1 MPSSSLDPNDEAQL
15 LYRMCSPHSSFV
27 FVCFLLSR
35 MKNSEPPTTPS
46 TVLILRIAVGSKN
59 PVKINAVQRAIE
71 QVLESLSTRKSQK
84 SKQEHQETRV
94 ELQIESFDVP
104 SGVSNQPVGDVS
116 LGVVYPK
123 SIHSGRGGLDFLSH
137 SQPIV
142 STIVDPRL
150 TKTHKT
156 KHCQNSKKHDREP
169 STEPMLP
176 MKHTV
181 SRFILLPNV
190 IADRI

>member
-1 MPSSSLDPNDEAQL
+1 
-15 LYRMCSPHSSFV
+15 
-27 FVCFLLSR
+27 

-71 QVLESLSTRKSQK
+71 QVLESLPRRKSQK
-84 SKQEHQETRV
+84 SKQEHQETKV

-104 SGVSNQPVGDVS
+104 SGVSSQPVGDVS
-116 LGVVYPK
+116 LGLVYPE
-123 SIHSGRGGLDFLSH
+123 SIHSGCGGLDFLS
-137 SQPIV
+137 
-142 STIVDPRL
+142 L
-150 TKTHKT
+150 TFNQSFLPSLILAGPKHTQT